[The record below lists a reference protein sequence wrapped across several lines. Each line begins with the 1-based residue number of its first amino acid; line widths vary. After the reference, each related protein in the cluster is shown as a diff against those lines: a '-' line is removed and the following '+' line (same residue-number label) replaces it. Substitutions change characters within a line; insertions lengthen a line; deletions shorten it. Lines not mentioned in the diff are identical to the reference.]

1 MWLTTQ
7 SIKTSFF
14 PTIWEI
20 FKELDSLIALAICT
34 AQTFPIRQAQQS
46 DTPTTGSPG
55 THSVSLKL
63 HQGKAQSSPAQ
74 TTTGYTK
81 EHGLTGN
88 HFRGENSKIGRVYSP
103 LPPFACKPGTD
114 RRAEKHTGLF
124 AFVRF
129 SSLTTHFQQPHWLH
143 FTQIQ
148 PDILPARIVF
158 GHRFDSSVPSSNRN
172 LAAIEVTNIQHSLFI
187 RSSPSERDSQ
197 LRCPTLFFCI
207 FDAAIFFSRT

>member
-34 AQTFPIRQAQQS
+34 EQTSPIRQTQQS
-46 DTPTTGSPG
+46 VTPTTGSPG

-81 EHGLTGN
+81 EHELTGN
-88 HFRGENSKIGRVYSP
+88 HFQSENSQIRHVYSP
-103 LPPFACKPGTD
+103 LPPFVRKPGMD
-114 RRAEKHTGLF
+114 RTTEKHTGLF
-124 AFVRF
+124 PFLRF

-148 PDILPARIVF
+148 LHMLPARIVF
-158 GHRFDSSVPSSNRN
+158 GHRFDSFVLSSNRN
-172 LAAIEVTNIQHSLFI
+172 LAAISVQRVTDIQHSLFI
-187 RSSPSERDSQ
+187 
-197 LRCPTLFFCI
+197 
-207 FDAAIFFSRT
+207 